1 MPSNAFNDFSGSP
14 TLLLSP
20 QHHHHPFC
28 AASSAAHTFHY
39 YQSFQVIMPSRAS
52 SRSSNKSSPESI
64 APGQTPPTQPN
75 TVSTTP
81 ALPIPNANRSR
92 KRDRDEVED
101 EDVAMDIGPSTGR
114 SPDPVHGRHIPARDP
129 MTGKET
135 NTEGQ
140 TNLSGM

>member
-1 MPSNAFNDFSGSP
+1 MPSNAFKDFS

-20 QHHHHPFC
+20 QHHHRPFC

-52 SRSSNKSSPESI
+52 SRSSNKSSPESN
-64 APGQTPPTQPN
+64 APRQTSPTQSN
-75 TVSTTP
+75 TVPTTP
-81 ALPIPNANRSR
+81 ALPIPNAKRSR

-101 EDVAMDIGPSTGR
+101 EDVAMDICPSTDR
-114 SPDPVHGRHIPARDP
+114 SPDPVHGRHITAREP